1 MDVEVDFFKG
11 DERAR
16 TLEVC
21 TFDERYKFQQLV
33 QMYLLYEILS

>member
-1 MDVEVDFFKG
+1 MEVDFFKG

-21 TFDERYKFQQLV
+21 TFDEHAISFSNLV
-33 QMYLLYEILS
+33 HMYLLYKILS